1 MSCSSHPTKKPPPAE
16 IVRLARRCVC
26 GVVVAICVLVFLQT
40 FVLEPFHI
48 PSGSMAPAL
57 FGHHRACACPR
68 CGQEVSVGRASADVE
83 GNGEPRFYRK
93 AFCPNC
99 GMFPLPLDDVA
110 EEAGDKIVVNKAAF
124 WARTPSRF
132 EIVVFR
138 LLGIHYIKRLLGLP
152 GEEILL
158 HDGDVYV
165 NGKLL
170 RKSFAEARRMRMRV
184 FDQAK
189 APAAGWKERW
199 EFSHFS
205 GSPGVRHSEPL
216 GLPISLDGL
225 TSPCTLTYRHFS
237 LESRKCEPLRDE
249 YAYNAGLHADS
260 ECVHDFW
267 IETEIEATGRGS
279 LALRLCDGHDWVEAL
294 LPVGESR
301 AVEAF
306 AWPMEAPQETR
317 KLAETEKAQGLR
329 VNQRYRVE
337 IGFVD
342 RRLHLAVDGKVWLTV
357 DLPEAKDRQGVERP
371 FQAHADGVTAVL
383 HRVRLHRDL
392 HYGQQGKNAVRGKA
406 VRLGV
411 NQYFMLGDN
420 SPNSEDS
427 RFWVGDGRIDG
438 ASFVGSVFLVNGSHA
453 ERR

>member
-1 MSCSSHPTKKPPPAE
+1 MT
-16 IVRLARRCVC
+16 
-26 GVVVAICVLVFLQT
+26 ICVLVFVQT

-57 FGHHRACACPR
+57 FGHHRVCACPR
-68 CGQEVSVGRASADVE
+68 CGQENAVGRASADAQ
-83 GNGEPRFYRK
+83 GKGEPRFYRK
-93 AFCPNC
+93 AFCSNC
-99 GMFPLPLDDVA
+99 GLFPLPLDDVR
-110 EEAGDKIVVNKAAF
+110 ETAGDKIVVNKAAF
-124 WARTPSRF
+124 LTRTPSRF

-138 LLGIHYIKRLLGLP
+138 LLGTFYIKRLLGLP

-165 NGKLL
+165 NGELL
-170 RKSFAEARRMRMRV
+170 RKGFAEARAMRMLL
-184 FDQAK
+184 FDQK
-189 APAAGWKERW
+189 NAPAEGWKERW
-199 EFSHFS
+199 EFSNFV
-205 GSPGVRHSEPL
+205 GTPGARSTSPL
-216 GLPISLDGL
+216 GLPIFLDGL

-267 IETEIEATGRGS
+267 IDTEIEASGHGS
-279 LALRLCDGHDWVEAL
+279 LALRLCDGHDWIEVL

-306 AWPMEAPQETR
+306 AWPMTAPHETR
-317 KLAETEKAQGLR
+317 KLAETGNLAGLR
-329 VNQRYRVE
+329 ANQRYRVE
-337 IGFVD
+337 MGFVD
-342 RRLHLAVDGKVWLTV
+342 RRLHLAIDGQVWLTV

-371 FQAHADGVTAVL
+371 FQVSADGVKAGL
-383 HRVRLHRDL
+383 RRVQIYRDL

-427 RFWVGDGRIDG
+427 RFWVGDGSIDG
-438 ASFVGSVFLVNGSHA
+438 ASFVGSVFLVNGSHG